1 MSSDSS
7 DNLPASSE
15 ADAADTLP
23 AALQRHGIDLP
34 AETQAKVEQYARLLW
49 EWNEK
54 INLTRHTTFDKFVGR
69 DLRDTVEVAKLL
81 HPKEEI
87 LDVGSGGGVPGL
99 LLAALRPDLTI
110 TLSDS
115 VGKKTKV
122 LEEMVETLG
131 LTNVTVYNTRSEEL
145 LEDFKYDA
153 LTIRAVGSL
162 ENMLRW
168 FKSHWRH
175 IGRLIVLKGPKW
187 REEEAEAKRV
197 GLFRDLHLKVVAEY
211 PMPGT
216 ESNSVILKI
225 WPVSLHI

>member
-7 DNLPASSE
+7 ENPVTSFE
-15 ADAADTLP
+15 NDTLE
-23 AALQRHGIDLP
+23 AALARHDIDLP
-34 AETQAKVEQYARLLW
+34 AETQGRVEQYARLLW

-81 HPKEEI
+81 HANEEV

-99 LLAALRPDLTI
+99 LLAVLRPDLTV

-122 LEEMVETLG
+122 LEEMVAALALE
-131 LTNVTVYNTRSEEL
+131 NVTVYNVRSEEL
-145 LEDFKYDA
+145 LEDYKYDA

-162 ENMLRW
+162 ETMLRW

-187 REEEAEAKRV
+187 TEEEAEAKRV
-197 GLFRDLHLKVVAEY
+197 GLFRELHLKVVAEY

-216 ESNSVILKI
+216 EANSVILKI
-225 WPVSLHI
+225 WHHRRHEK

>member
-7 DNLPASSE
+7 DSPISPQ
-15 ADAADTLP
+15 DPDTL
-23 AALQRHGIDLP
+23 ATALARYGIDLP

-49 EWNEK
+49 DWNEK

-81 HPKEEI
+81 HAKEEV

-122 LEEMVETLG
+122 LEEMVAALG
-131 LTNVTVYNTRSEEL
+131 LESVTVYNVRSEEL

-162 ENMLRW
+162 VTMLRW

-187 REEEAEAKRV
+187 KEEEAEAKRV

-216 ESNSVILKI
+216 DSNSVILKI
-225 WPVSLHI
+225 WHHRRHEK

>member
-1 MSSDSS
+1 MSSDAPEQPTTPE
-7 DNLPASSE
+7 DP
-15 ADAADTLP
+15 DTLQT
-23 AALQRHGIDLP
+23 ALARHSIELP
-34 AETQAKVEQYARLLW
+34 AEIQPKVEQYARLLW

-81 HPKEEI
+81 HPKEEV

-99 LLAALRPDLTI
+99 LLAVLRPDLTI

-131 LTNVTVYNTRSEEL
+131 LANVTVYNSRSEEL
-145 LEDFKYDA
+145 LEDYKYDA

-162 ENMLRW
+162 ETMLRW

-187 REEEAEAKRV
+187 TEEEAEAKRV

-216 ESNSVILKI
+216 DSNSVILKI
-225 WPVSLHI
+225 WHHRRHEK